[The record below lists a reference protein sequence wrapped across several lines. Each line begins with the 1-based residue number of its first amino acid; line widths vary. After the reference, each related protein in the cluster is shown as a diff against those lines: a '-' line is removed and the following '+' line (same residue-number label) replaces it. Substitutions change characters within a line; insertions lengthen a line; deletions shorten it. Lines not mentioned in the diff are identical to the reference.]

1 LNNISSLFAPPFDL
15 HNNHSGHPN
24 IQGSIFHNGRIYC
37 QNRDQIQYAI
47 LTILSLQPLIN
58 PMQYMFQQGLLPL
71 IKLDS
76 NHDDDDF
83 EDYDVNDDGNEQGA
97 NNDRL
102 GTEAESNT

>member
-1 LNNISSLFAPPFDL
+1 
-15 HNNHSGHPN
+15 
-24 IQGSIFHNGRIYC
+24 
-37 QNRDQIQYAI
+37 
-47 LTILSLQPLIN
+47 
-58 PMQYMFQQGLLPL
+58 MQYMFQQGLLPL